1 MTDRLIGKRDIAA
14 MLGTSPGVAASI
26 LAGKGIHPID
36 LGAGRSCA
44 RHVQRSPAQTEAN
57 PAPTSEARLRAGR
70 HEHGRHLPIDH
81 RPMCPVAYLR
91 AHLARDGGHH
101 GHT

>member
-36 LGAGRSCA
+36 LGAGRSSGLRWLESA
-44 RHVQRSPAQTEAN
+44 VQQAVRDMY
-57 PAPTSEARLRAGR
+57 SEAQPKPKTTRRPRPKPVCSLAGMSTDDIYRLTTGQ
-70 HEHGRHLPIDH
+70 
-81 RPMCPVAYLR
+81 CVQ
-91 AHLARDGGHH
+91 
-101 GHT
+101 